1 MFQKIKFKY
10 LRFTSEHIL
19 HVYGLENKN
28 YLSLIGNPNKLV
40 RELYA
45 DESIPQRYRC
55 VIDHRPDINSAV
67 NSISQLFSIN
77 MIKLRMEL
85 LQEWLQP
92 DTKYIKLNQSIT
104 DTFSATTNFESNSNS
119 DDNLLRYISIF
130 KIFLFCI
137 CICKIS
143 KRLIH
148 FQSML
153 YFRIWRSRIFSQFPY
168 KYSF

>member
-119 DDNLLRYISIF
+119 DDDNLLRYISIF
-130 KIFLFCI
+130 KIFFFI
-137 CICKIS
+137 YI
-143 KRLIH
+143 
-148 FQSML
+148 M
-153 YFRIWRSRIFSQFPY
+153 
-168 KYSF
+168 